1 MFLEINLFSKASE
14 VDGPLDRVDSP
25 TPVLEYRVPFEANP
39 IVKRHALA
47 WKNVSESVIDASLQH
62 AALPPV
68 YLPPFEVMVLPPPP
82 DGKVVLPTPQKMF
95 RSDGGC
101 YI

>member
-1 MFLEINLFSKASE
+1 MNMFLEINLFSKASE
-14 VDGPLDRVDSP
+14 VDGPLDRVDSL

-62 AALPPV
+62 TALPPV
-68 YLPPFEVMVLPPPP
+68 YLPPLEVMVLPPPP
-82 DGKVVLPTPQKMF
+82 PLME
-95 RSDGGC
+95 R
-101 YI
+101 

>member
-25 TPVLEYRVPFEANP
+25 TAALEYKVPYEANP

-47 WKNVSESVIDASLQH
+47 
-62 AALPPV
+62 
-68 YLPPFEVMVLPPPP
+68 
-82 DGKVVLPTPQKMF
+82 
-95 RSDGGC
+95 R
-101 YI
+101 